1 MLIEMGAAWGLRKPI
16 IAIIAIIDK
25 VGPKEMPDIL
35 SPFKAIDLNDFD
47 QYIDQ
52 FLRRAKAGR

>member
-1 MLIEMGAAWGLRKPI
+1 MGAAWGLRKP
-16 IAIIAIIDK
+16 IIAIIDK

-52 FLRRAKAGR
+52 FLRRTKAGR